1 MHLHISYEVPDWN
14 QGCYRDVA
22 PVIPAARAWQMVHH
36 DTSDIA
42 VVLLGGYCGYP
53 GELVRPGIDLYDRGY
68 DVFCPREPGC
78 GTSAADFQ
86 HTGWRDW
93 YQSAENC
100 YLDVRS
106 RYQIVYV
113 AGHSM
118 GGLTAIRLAHRAL
131 VTRLV
136 LLAPALDVAAFHEP
150 GFLAQLER
158 MQDPVK
164 IAWHSDSRYH
174 LHYESAPCDDLK
186 LGSEYFSW
194 LFPLQM
200 RELHALQMEALSLL
214 PTLKANTR
222 MILGENDHIVGP
234 DCKKIFLERKKL
246 GYNEVVEVEGA
257 THFMMY
263 DPDPNAEDE
272 AMSQVVSWMDA

>member
-150 GFLAQLER
+150 GSRAIGTDAGSREDCLAFGFPLPFALRKCALRRPEAGFRVFFLA
-158 MQDPVK
+158 
-164 IAWHSDSRYH
+164 
-174 LHYESAPCDDLK
+174 
-186 LGSEYFSW
+186 FS
-194 LFPLQM
+194 P
-200 RELHALQMEALSLL
+200 A
-214 PTLKANTR
+214 
-222 MILGENDHIVGP
+222 
-234 DCKKIFLERKKL
+234 
-246 GYNEVVEVEGA
+246 
-257 THFMMY
+257 
-263 DPDPNAEDE
+263 
-272 AMSQVVSWMDA
+272 DA